1 MTKTAAR
8 KTANECCQ
16 GESKGMAV
24 DNIAKNGISLSNV
37 RIFQGKMNSM
47 VM

>member
-24 DNIAKNGISLSNV
+24 DNLAKNDISLLMCEFSLKKQAK
-37 RIFQGKMNSM
+37 I
-47 VM
+47 